1 LRTEV
6 ATKTD
11 IERVRVEIAEVRG
24 DVKRLDLQ
32 TKLLIGLAV
41 VAIGMFSPVSA
52 KLFTFVK

>member
-1 LRTEV
+1 V